1 MLNKCVVV
9 NCRSNYKAKK
19 GEVQEEISR
28 PVFGFSSDEEQAK
41 AWIKFVN
48 RKEWKKSVR
57 SGICSHH
64 FEKTYIKYNGKR
76 VVLNRKMNPITTI
89 YGEQVLQATAPS
101 LLPVPSSSRNVL

>member
-1 MLNKCVVV
+1 MVNKCVVV

-28 PVFGFSSDEEQAK
+28 PVFGLPSDEEQAK

-48 RKEWKKSVR
+48 RKDWKKSVR

-64 FEKTYIKYNGKR
+64 FEKKYIKYNGKR
-76 VVLNRKMNPITTI
+76 VVLNRKMNPIPTI
-89 YGEQVLQATAPS
+89 YGEQVIASNCSITSPCTKFK
-101 LLPVPSSSRNVL
+101 